1 MRLGGA
7 SFNRSIRMNFL
18 RRCAHALSLSVI
30 WVLKPLKIRAWRM
43 RLGWFR
49 RLIFEGTSFVDWML
63 VFANV
68 QNAAMQLHH
77 RVYRGNFI
85 FGKALMIV
93 DHERAA
99 REIARPALRGNR
111 FMGVDLVSNDPGA
124 FVTNAGPITTAD
136 PVRRLARGYIDQQVM
151 TPRVRAL
158 DLAALRTECA
168 AELADWSADPRMATM
183 WSIRGAVTRLMLR
196 ILAQQGL
203 PKAAAD
209 AITFNYTRRFVEFS
223 LFGRYCPFL
232 LGLLGTREGVRR
244 DAYLPLRRLG
254 VDNMIIDMTLFAAM
268 FSLGTIVIKAVGFA
282 AEFDLD
288 YGRLQPWERMA
299 FVVEALRYCPT
310 VTSVHRIV
318 EEDETAEVAGR
329 TLPLRPGDEV
339 AYPFVCINRDPRQF
353 ADPSTFRINRPR
365 EEFERVLSWSTG
377 PHVCPAKDLSILVT
391 VLMLD
396 ALAAR
401 FDLRKLRIFN
411 LEF

>member
-1 MRLGGA
+1 
-7 SFNRSIRMNFL
+7 MNVL
-18 RRCAHALSLSVI
+18 RRVAHVLSLPVI
-30 WVLKPLKIRAWRM
+30 WVLKPLKILAWRM
-43 RLGWFR
+43 RPGWVK
-49 RLIFEGTSFVDWML
+49 RLVFEFTAFVDWML

-68 QNAAMQLHH
+68 QNAAMQLHA

-85 FGKALMIV
+85 FGKALMITG
-93 DHERAA
+93 HARAS

-111 FMGVDLVSNDPGA
+111 FMGVDLVANDPGA

-136 PVRRLARGYIDQQVM
+136 PVRRLAREYIDTAVM

-158 DLAALRTECA
+158 DLPALRRDCA
-168 AELADWSADPRMATM
+168 AELAEWTADPRMASM

-196 ILAQQGL
+196 ILAETGL
-203 PKAAAD
+203 PKAQAD
-209 AITFNYTRRFVEFS
+209 AITFAYTRRFVEFS

-268 FSLGTIVIKAVGFA
+268 FSLGTIVIKAVGFC
-282 AEFDLD
+282 AEFGID
-288 YGRLQPWERMA
+288 YGRLNPGERMV
-299 FVVEALRYCPT
+299 FVIEALRYCPT

-318 EEDETAEVAGR
+318 EDDETADVAGR
-329 TLPLRPGDEV
+329 ALPLRPGDEV
-339 AYPFVCINRDPRQF
+339 AYPFVCINRDPTQF
-353 ADPSTFRINRPR
+353 TDPNAFRLDRPR
-365 EEFERVLSWSTG
+365 EELERVLSWSTG
-377 PHVCPAKDLSILVT
+377 PHVCPARDLSILVT

-401 FDLRKLRIFN
+401 FDLRTLRIFN